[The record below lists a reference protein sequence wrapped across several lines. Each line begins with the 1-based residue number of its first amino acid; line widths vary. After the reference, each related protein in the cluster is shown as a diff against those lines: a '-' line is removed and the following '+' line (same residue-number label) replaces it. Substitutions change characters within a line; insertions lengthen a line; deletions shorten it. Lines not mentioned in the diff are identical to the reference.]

1 METGRC
7 TQGAGEKGRFCEGQ
21 VTCWRVER
29 RCAACARRFRGLE
42 CSVAPVRWWRAARGG
57 PAESNDEVL
66 SETDVA
72 FDKIKRVCSIRLYPS
87 YSRPRWGVFKDIEK
101 I

>member
-1 METGRC
+1 VHSGRRRKGSFLRGPSNLLAGGKTVRCVRKAVPGARVQCC
-7 TQGAGEKGRFCEGQ
+7 TSE
-21 VTCWRVER
+21 VV
-29 RCAACARRFRGLE
+29 
-42 CSVAPVRWWRAARGG
+42 ARGG
-57 PAESNDEVL
+57 TAESNDEVL